1 MKIVCL
7 RCKKT
12 IGEQA
17 PYNDPAEAKAKC
29 AGCLAKE
36 KELASQY
43 KPSPELKDGQEV
55 TLKKFIDNFIFCAI
69 IITRGGA
76 AW

>member
-17 PYNDPAEAKAKC
+17 PYNDSSEESYINRKIAEDVGLGTSKIIQWCKEWGLPEPVYEEAGASLVVTVQLSEAK
-29 AGCLAKE
+29 
-36 KELASQY
+36 
-43 KPSPELKDGQEV
+43 
-55 TLKKFIDNFIFCAI
+55 
-69 IITRGGA
+69 
-76 AW
+76 